1 MGHRPEVPRSAVFE
15 ARVPP
20 VVCVETEVALHISVE
35 RSTKLVSGQHP
46 PPVATHGKP
55 VGNSAGTLQ
64 LNNRRLI
71 GCLISFTRSAE
82 FNRSRLL
89 DLLEKPKSKSF

>member
-1 MGHRPEVPRSAVFE
+1 MKQKLIGHLKISANFE
-15 ARVPP
+15 SYLIQNAF
-20 VVCVETEVALHISVE
+20 CIDELATENKQELEKGVYT
-35 RSTKLVSGQHP
+35 R
-46 PPVATHGKP
+46 
-55 VGNSAGTLQ
+55 AGTLQ
-64 LNNRRLI
+64 SINRRLI